1 MSFNSINKEKLHLE
15 QCCKAL
21 SILPSTQQIIISIE
35 NQKLYLLN
43 QGTLI
48 KQFTISTSKNPPSCL
63 DNSFGTPLGLHSV
76 EEKIG
81 EDEPIGT
88 VFKGRVSQGYTY
100 KEASNEE
107 QLINL
112 ITTRIIR
119 LKGLDPSKNL
129 GNPNDTYNRYIY
141 IHGTNHEER
150 LGQPFSNGC
159 IELSNQD
166 CLELFSLVNLGDY
179 IWIG

>member
-1 MSFNSINKEKLHLE
+1 MSFDLINKEKLNLE
-15 QCCKAL
+15 QSCEAL
-21 SILPSTQQIIISIE
+21 SILPSIQQIIISIK
-35 NQKLYLLN
+35 NQKLYLIA

-48 KQFTISTSKNPPSCL
+48 KEYTLSTSKNPPSCL
-63 DNSFGTPLGLHSV
+63 ENSYGTPLGIHSI

-81 EDEPIGT
+81 EGAPIGT

-100 KEASNEE
+100 QEASEEE
-107 QLINL
+107 QLLNL

-119 LKGLDPSKNL
+119 IKGLDPNLNL
-129 GNPNDTYNRYIY
+129 GDPYDTYNRFIY

-150 LGQPFSNGC
+150 LGQPFSKGC

-166 CLELFSLVNLGDY
+166 CLELFSLVNLGDH
-179 IWIG
+179 IWIE

>member
-35 NQKLYLLN
+35 NQKLYVLN

-63 DNSFGTPLGLHSV
+63 EDSYGTPLGLHSV

-81 EDEPIGT
+81 EGEPIGT
-88 VFKGRVSQGYTY
+88 VFKGRVSKGYTY
-100 KEASNEE
+100 KEASEEE
-107 QLINL
+107 QSINL

-129 GNPNDTYNRYIY
+129 GRPKDTYNRYIY

-159 IELSNQD
+159 IELSNQA
-166 CLELFSLVNLGDY
+166 CLDLFSLINIEDH
-179 IWIG
+179 IWIE